1 MKPVYKD
8 LLLPD
13 LHFALFGCKIAQGL
27 AEGHRDVS
35 PVAAAL
41 AAAAMAAGRGTT
53 PQCRKKAGSFGGR
66 MDQTKKKWGI
76 CAYSFQL
83 LFSASTLPGHE

>member
-27 AEGHRDVS
+27 AEGHGDVQRNVS

-41 AAAAMAAGRGTT
+41 AAAAVLWPA
-53 PQCRKKAGSFGGR
+53 PQS
-66 MDQTKKKWGI
+66 
-76 CAYSFQL
+76 L
-83 LFSASTLPGHE
+83 LP